1 MCPVYIE
8 LVKSDKLI
16 TKLYSTSQHK
26 DMLFNILNFF
36 SIKPDY
42 DLSVMKNNQNLYDL
56 SALIMTRLGKVL
68 ESYKPDLVLV
78 HGDTTTGFISS
89 LASFYNK
96 SKVGHVEAGLRTYN
110 KFSPFPEEINRQ
122 LISKIADYHFSPT
135 LKSKQNLLDENIEKE
150 KIIVTGNTV
159 IDALQI
165 GSKIISENLT
175 KEIKEFKKLLGK
187 KNLY

>member
-1 MCPVYIE
+1 MKKILIVIGTRPEAIKMCPVYIE

-16 TKLYSTSQHK
+16 TKLCSTSQHK

-96 SKVGHVEAGLRTYN
+96 SKVGHVEAGLEHIIS
-110 KFSPFPEEINRQ
+110 FPFPEEINRQ

-165 GSKIISENLT
+165 DQK
-175 KEIKEFKKLLGK
+175 
-187 KNLY
+187 